1 MTLGKSLNEFKP
13 VNTKRLFVQTTQFE
27 QFESLELPLP

>member
-13 VNTKRLFVQTTQFE
+13 VNTKRLFVQTTQYE
-27 QFESLELPLP
+27 QFELSELPLP